1 MQEFSIH
8 HTYRTALRRWWLLVA
23 CILAGGLLGLLFH
36 SFCPTV
42 YEAETF
48 LIGSLNFPP
57 SEFYSQYEED
67 YAFTVAA
74 THIAPLSMASVL
86 LPNLEAL
93 GYNVTS
99 DEYLRSASLERKQSS
114 WALRYRSTDPD
125 LAAAVVELWAS
136 QAYEK
141 LSGLRDHALQAQSY
155 FEQLRFLDVCARY
168 ALISPPAAITYPP
181 EYEEVCLFSSA
192 GQIHAQEAIVSRLF
206 VEQLRLSEGVNP
218 YFVIAIPDTPGTQVY
233 VTAYDR
239 NLMALAGAL
248 IGLVAGL
255 WLANLRTSKDK
266 RD

>member
-8 HTYRTALRRWWLLVA
+8 HTYRTALRRWRLLVA

-36 SFCPTV
+36 SFRPTV

-57 SEFYSQYEED
+57 SGFYSQYEED
-67 YAFTVAA
+67 YAFGVAA
-74 THIAPLSMASVL
+74 THIAPLSMAPVL

-99 DEYLRSASLERKQSS
+99 DEYLRSASLERKHSS
-114 WALRYRSTDPD
+114 WALRYRSADPD

-141 LSGLRDHALQAQSY
+141 LSDLRDHALQAQSY
-155 FEQLRFLDVCARY
+155 FEQLRCARY
-168 ALISPPAAITYPP
+168 ALISPPTAITYSP
-181 EYEEVCLFSSA
+181 EYQNVCLFSSA
-192 GQIHAQEAIVSRLF
+192 EQIHAQTAIIVRLLA
-206 VEQLRLSEGVNP
+206 EQIRLSRGMNP
-218 YFVIAIPDTPGTQVY
+218 YFVIDIPDTAGAQVY

-255 WLANLRTSKDK
+255 WLANLRTSKGG
-266 RD
+266 RG